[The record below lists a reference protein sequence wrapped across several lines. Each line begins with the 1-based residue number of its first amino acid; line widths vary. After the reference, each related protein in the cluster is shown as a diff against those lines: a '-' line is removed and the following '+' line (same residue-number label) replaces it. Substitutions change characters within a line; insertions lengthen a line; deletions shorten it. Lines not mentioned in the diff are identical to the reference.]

1 MHPELCQQAYRC
13 IYNMRLPPRPHRDF
27 AFYEENAH
35 AAIGNVLTIQTRL
48 LFAYHTCA

>member
-1 MHPELCQQAYRC
+1 MRSMPTPNDEDIARL
-13 IYNMRLPPRPHRDF
+13 RLPPQPHRDF

-35 AAIGNVLTIQTRL
+35 AAGGNVLTIQTRL